1 LAAVEEVARGLWPA
15 NSIVRIVSV
24 SEVPRPVTAWELA
37 TPPNAFGEWERTL
50 EERAQAHTTRALAR
64 FGEVAESPLE
74 VITKTLKGDPK
85 TAILEEAEQWRADL
99 IVLGT
104 HGYNALER
112 LWLGSVSRAVVSH
125 AECSVEIVR
134 RRGNQGITG
143 GAMKILLAVDGSES
157 SDAAV
162 SELIV
167 RPWPLGSEVRI
178 ISVVHLPLTPSPEAW
193 SASESFYAELEKI
206 GREQAQAA
214 IDAATARLRES
225 NSAREPGWT
234 LTSTITIGHPEEA
247 IIETA
252 KKWEANLILMGS
264 HGYHGF
270 KRFLLGSVS
279 QAVASHAP
287 CSVEIVR
294 RPAKS

>member
-1 LAAVEEVARGLWPA
+1 MKILLAVDGSEYGLAAVEEVARGLWPA

-37 TPPNAFGEWERTL
+37 TPPSAFGEWERSL

-64 FGEVAESPLE
+64 FGEVAESPIE
-74 VITKTLKGDPK
+74 VVTKMLKGDPK

-134 RRGNQGITG
+134 RGNQEITG

-162 SELIV
+162 SELIM
-167 RPWPLGSEVRI
+167 RPWP
-178 ISVVHLPLTPSPEAW
+178 
-193 SASESFYAELEKI
+193 
-206 GREQAQAA
+206 
-214 IDAATARLRES
+214 
-225 NSAREPGWT
+225 
-234 LTSTITIGHPEEA
+234 
-247 IIETA
+247 
-252 KKWEANLILMGS
+252 
-264 HGYHGF
+264 
-270 KRFLLGSVS
+270 
-279 QAVASHAP
+279 
-287 CSVEIVR
+287 
-294 RPAKS
+294 